1 MSLELVGF
9 EVSDGQAKPSVPLFL
24 LSTADWDV
32 ELSAILSAPSL
43 SVCHHASCHDDNG
56 LNL

>member
-1 MSLELVGF
+1 MSLGLVGF
-9 EVSDGQAKPSVPLFL
+9 EVSDAQARPSVPLFF

-32 ELSAILSAPSL
+32 ELSAISSAPCL